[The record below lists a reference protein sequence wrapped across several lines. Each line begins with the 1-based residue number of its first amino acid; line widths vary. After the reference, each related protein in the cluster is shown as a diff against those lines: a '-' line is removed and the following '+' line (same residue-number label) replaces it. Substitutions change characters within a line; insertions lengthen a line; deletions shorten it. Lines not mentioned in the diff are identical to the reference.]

1 MDGRRT
7 RNNNNNNNN
16 NDNNNNN
23 NNNRNNNNNNNNLFI
38 PISWKNYLQ
47 THFTDGLCHIMWFSM
62 GHCIKTK
69 NYSTENDKILI
80 KIDQLKNVTLS
91 KLIEI

>member
-1 MDGRRT
+1 M
-7 RNNNNNNNN
+7 
-16 NDNNNNN
+16 
-23 NNNRNNNNNNNNLFI
+23 
-38 PISWKNYLQ
+38 KNYLQ

-80 KIDQLKNVTLS
+80 KIDQLEKCHSKRTYWDLKCLS
-91 KLIEI
+91 NEILKAL

>member
-23 NNNRNNNNNNNNLFI
+23 NNNNRNNNNNNNNLFI
-38 PISWKNYLQ
+38 PISWNNYLQ
-47 THFTDGLCHIMWFSM
+47 THFIDGLSYIMWFSI
-62 GHCIKTK
+62 GHSVKTK
-69 NYSTENDKILI
+69 NYSTKNDKIL
-80 KIDQLKNVTLS
+80 K
-91 KLIEI
+91 

>member
-1 MDGRRT
+1 M
-7 RNNNNNNNN
+7 
-16 NDNNNNN
+16 
-23 NNNRNNNNNNNNLFI
+23 
-38 PISWKNYLQ
+38 KNYLQ
-47 THFTDGLCHIMWFSM
+47 THFTDDLCHIMWFSM

-91 KLIEI
+91 ELIEI